1 MSTSVYPQIHPS
13 WAKALRHEFEQ
24 DYFLALKQFLLE
36 EKSQFPVYPPGPLI
50 FNAFNQTPF
59 EEVKVVI
66 IGQDPYHGFGQANG
80 MCFSVS
86 AGIKH
91 PPSLVNIFKEMQK
104 DLNVPYPKTGDLTGW
119 AKQGVLLLNT
129 TLTVR
134 EAQPASHRGHGWE
147 IFTDSVIRHI
157 SDHREGIVFILWG
170 AHAREKKSLINLD
183 KHKIL
188 ESAHPS
194 PFSASK
200 FFGCRHFSKTNYYLI
215 EFGKEPINWF
225 QL

>member
-13 WAKALRHEFEQ
+13 WAKALQQEFEQ

-36 EKSQFPVYPPGPLI
+36 EKTQFPVYPPGPLI

-86 AGIKH
+86 AGVKH

-134 EAQPASHRGHGWE
+134 EAQPASHRGRGWE
-147 IFTDSVIRHI
+147 VFTDNVIRHL
-157 SDHREGIVFILWG
+157 SDHRDGIVFLLWG
-170 AHAREKKSLINLD
+170 AHAREKKSLINVD

-188 ESAHPS
+188 EAAHPS
-194 PFSASK
+194 PFSATK
-200 FFGCRHFSKTNYYLI
+200 FFGCRHFSKANYYLI

>member
-147 IFTDSVIRHI
+147 IFTDNVIRHI